1 MNASKNVNGLV
12 FITRLYP
19 TLTPPCLFP
28 STGIKCPHSFLDNQ
42 MMSEADNNSE
52 TLPEKKEFSNA
63 QPIKFFLALYALT
76 GGFYF
81 FYWFYKNL
89 TNFKDPKVL
98 NQTS

>member
-1 MNASKNVNGLV
+1 MMGEVNSK
-12 FITRLYP
+12 
-19 TLTPPCLFP
+19 
-28 STGIKCPHSFLDNQ
+28 
-42 MMSEADNNSE
+42 SEPLA
-52 TLPEKKEFSNA
+52 EKKESIVFSNA
-63 QPIKFFLALYALT
+63 LPIKFFLALYALT

>member
-1 MNASKNVNGLV
+1 MSKKYPRDMIGYGSKEPRVTWPNNAKLALQIVLNYEEGAENNILHGD
-12 FITRLYP
+12 
-19 TLTPPCLFP
+19 
-28 STGIKCPHSFLDNQ
+28 K
-42 MMSEADNNSE
+42 NSE

>member
-1 MNASKNVNGLV
+1 MVPLLLLCYEGAFFYERYYFCPVAC
-12 FITRLYP
+12 
-19 TLTPPCLFP
+19 CL
-28 STGIKCPHSFLDNQ
+28 

-52 TLPEKKEFSNA
+52 TLSEKKEFSNA
-63 QPIKFFLALYALT
+63 QPIKFFLAPYALT

-98 NQTS
+98 NQNS